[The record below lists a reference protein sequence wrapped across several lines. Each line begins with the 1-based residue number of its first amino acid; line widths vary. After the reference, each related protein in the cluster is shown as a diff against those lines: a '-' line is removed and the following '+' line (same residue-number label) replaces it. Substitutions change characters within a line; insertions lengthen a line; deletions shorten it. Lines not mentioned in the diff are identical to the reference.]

1 MYNAHRYCIL
11 SKLGFE
17 NPALQIVPI
26 KKRIVAGECHVHML
40 KSVNLQYIRL
50 VCWDAGTKDS
60 LTKRLMPGVY
70 RRSIFK
76 IRPNILIGLQN
87 FGLGLWTEAEAKA
100 DYSYTVFPHIVSSL
114 E

>member
-40 KSVNLQYIRL
+40 KSVNLQYITL

-60 LTKRLMPGVY
+60 LTKRLMLQALF
-70 RRSIFK
+70 FK
-76 IRPNILIGLQN
+76 SVNLQYN
-87 FGLGLWTEAEAKA
+87 TLVHWYDGTK
-100 DYSYTVFPHIVSSL
+100 DSSTNVR
-114 E
+114 